1 MIKTVNIII
10 PVFNE
15 EQNIKPFFF
24 ELKKVTQNL
33 KKYKFKYVFV
43 DDGSTDRT
51 VNEIKKLNNEDII
64 FIELVR
70 NFGKESALTAGLK
83 ESPESDYYLTID
95 SDLQH
100 PPEIIKEILKMI
112 EINNDIKIVEC
123 VRKEN
128 KDYNF
133 LRQIFN
139 YFFYYLI
146 KILTNSNS
154 FSNTTDYR
162 LYDREVVKQFSD
174 LKEKN
179 RTVRFLIDWI
189 GFKKKKIYFNAPQ
202 RTYGK
207 SKYKLR
213 SLMRMFIKVFTSFST
228 VPLKIILI
236 FGTFVTV
243 GFFLLLIYMIIINF
257 FENNIMFSN
266 ISFVIVLGVILLG
279 IILIAIGFLGLYIS
293 NIHDEVLNRPIYIKK
308 KN

>member
-128 KDYNF
+128 NA
-133 LRQIFN
+133 QS
-139 YFFYYLI
+139 
-146 KILTNSNS
+146 SN
-154 FSNTTDYR
+154 
-162 LYDREVVKQFSD
+162 K
-174 LKEKN
+174 
-179 RTVRFLIDWI
+179 
-189 GFKKKKIYFNAPQ
+189 
-202 RTYGK
+202 
-207 SKYKLR
+207 
-213 SLMRMFIKVFTSFST
+213 
-228 VPLKIILI
+228 
-236 FGTFVTV
+236 
-243 GFFLLLIYMIIINF
+243 
-257 FENNIMFSN
+257 
-266 ISFVIVLGVILLG
+266 
-279 IILIAIGFLGLYIS
+279 
-293 NIHDEVLNRPIYIKK
+293 H
-308 KN
+308 

>member
-189 GFKKKKIYFNAPQ
+189 GFKKKKYI
-202 RTYGK
+202 
-207 SKYKLR
+207 
-213 SLMRMFIKVFTSFST
+213 LMHRKELMENQN
-228 VPLKIILI
+228 
-236 FGTFVTV
+236 
-243 GFFLLLIYMIIINF
+243 IN
-257 FENNIMFSN
+257 
-266 ISFVIVLGVILLG
+266 
-279 IILIAIGFLGLYIS
+279 
-293 NIHDEVLNRPIYIKK
+293 
-308 KN
+308 